1 MTGLTRERAEEVMAQ
16 YDKQLPF
23 PRALDAECKTV
34 ARRTGYIIMLDGA
47 RMHFDRWEPAEWDDR
62 DGSPL
67 NIAAA
72 RKRWPGK
79 RLVRA
84 FTHKAMNGLIQGGAA
99 RQTKSAMRDCWRE
112 KLVPLIQMHD
122 ELSFSFSRE
131 KDARRAQELMRET
144 RKLEVPMLVDAE
156 FGRDWGDAKHT
167 WREAEVAA

>member
-1 MTGLTRERAEEVMAQ
+1 
-16 YDKQLPF
+16 
-23 PRALDAECKTV
+23 
-34 ARRTGYIIMLDGA
+34 
-47 RMHFDRWEPAEWDDR
+47 
-62 DGSPL
+62 
-67 NIAAA
+67 
-72 RKRWPGK
+72 
-79 RLVRA
+79 
-84 FTHKAMNGLIQGGAA
+84 
-99 RQTKSAMRDCWRE
+99 MRDCWRE